1 MTDVRMRKQMAAQ
14 QAPELPGIID
24 TYQLYIDGRWVEPED
39 GRYDDISPATEEVI
53 ATAPDA
59 SVSQVGQAIAA
70 ARRAFDDGP
79 WSGMSPGD
87 RAGCLNQLGDALF
100 KHADEFFALSQV
112 EWGCIA
118 NERMMQVDGAA
129 YMSMHAAQLAT
140 KLTDEPKTGIGA
152 GTTLLRHEPLG
163 VVSILTPWNFP
174 HCLNVMKL
182 NNALA
187 AGNTVVLKPS
197 PLTPLAGLAL
207 ARIIDEY
214 TDFPPG
220 VVNVVTPARVEAA
233 KLLTTDPR
241 IDMVSFTGS
250 SAIGCEV
257 MSAAGQ
263 TMKRILLECGGKSAS
278 IVLDDTD
285 VTDEMLEQMLFDCCS
300 LHAGQAC
307 ILHSRLL
314 LPDSLHDEVVDRLV
328 GLARDVKVG
337 DPTDPDVRMGP
348 LISWEQR
355 SRVEDHVSRALG
367 DGAKLVT
374 GGGRPAGLDVGFYFE
389 PTILTEVEPDSTIAQ
404 EEVFGP
410 VLTVLRYRDD
420 DDAVAIANNSR
431 YGLSGAV
438 WGADVDRAVAVARRI
453 RTGQIAVNGCG
464 PGDAPFGG
472 FKLSG
477 FGREGGGIG
486 GLHQY
491 MEPKA
496 IGIP

>member
-1 MTDVRMRKQMAAQ
+1 MAEPQ
-14 QAPELPGIID
+14 PTKLID
-24 TYQLYIDGRWVEPED
+24 TNGLYIDGRWVEPED
-39 GRYDDISPATEEVI
+39 GRYDDISPATEQTI

-59 SVSQVGQAIAA
+59 SVGQVSEAIGA
-70 ARRAFDDGP
+70 ARRAFDEGP
-79 WSGMSPGD
+79 W
-87 RAGCLNQLGDALF
+87 RAMTGAQRGECLNQLGAALLE
-100 KHADEFFALSQV
+100 HNDEFFALSQA

-118 NERMMQVDGAA
+118 NERVMQVDGAG
-129 YMSMHAAQLAT
+129 YMSMHAAQLAA
-140 KLTDEPKTGIGA
+140 KLSDKPVTGIGA

-174 HCLNVMKL
+174 HTLNVMKV

-197 PLTPLAGLAL
+197 PLTPVAGLAL
-207 ARIIDEY
+207 ARIIDEH
-214 TDFPPG
+214 TDIPPG
-220 VVNVVTPARVEAA
+220 VVNVVTPSGLAAA

-250 SAIGCEV
+250 SAVGCQV

-263 TMKRILLECGGKSAS
+263 SMKRILLECGGKSAR
-278 IVLDDTD
+278 ILLDDTT
-285 VTDEMLEQMLFDCCS
+285 VTDDLLQQMLFDCCS

-314 LPDSLHDEVVDRLV
+314 LPDSLHDDVVERLV
-328 GLARDVKVG
+328 ALAREVKVG
-337 DPTDPDVRMGP
+337 DPADPDVQMGP
-348 LISWEQR
+348 LISAAQLERVQR
-355 SRVEDHVSRALG
+355 LVATAVH
-367 DGAKLVT
+367 DGAQLAT
-374 GGGRPAGLDVGFYFE
+374 GGDRRGDVGFYFE
-389 PTILTEVEPDSTIAQ
+389 PTILTDVDPDSAIAQ

-420 DDAVAIANNSR
+420 DEAVAIANNSR

-438 WGADVDRAVAVARRI
+438 WGTDVDRAVGVARRI
-453 RTGQIAVNGCG
+453 RTGQVAVNGTS

-477 FGREGGGIG
+477 FGREGGGIAG
-486 GLHQY
+486 VHQY
-491 MEPKA
+491 MEPQA

>member
-1 MTDVRMRKQMAAQ
+1 MA
-14 QAPELPGIID
+14 ELQPPGSLVD
-24 TYQLYIDGRWVEPED
+24 TYQLYIDGRWVEPEN
-39 GRYDDISPATEEVI
+39 GRYDDVDPATEKTI

-59 SVSQVGQAIAA
+59 SVAQVGEAIAA

-79 WSGMSPGD
+79 WAGTSPED
-87 RAGCLNQLGDALF
+87 RAACLNQLGDALG

-112 EWGCIA
+112 EWGCVA
-118 NERMMQVDGAA
+118 NERVMQIDGAG

-140 KLTDEPKTGIGA
+140 KLTDEPVTGVGA
-152 GTTLLRHEPLG
+152 GMTVLRREPLG

-174 HCLNVMKL
+174 HCLNVMKV

-207 ARIIDEY
+207 ARIIDEH
-214 TDFPPG
+214 TDIPPG
-220 VVNVVTPARVEAA
+220 VVNVVTPSSVEAA
-233 KLLTTDPR
+233 RLLTTDPR
-241 IDMVSFTGS
+241 IDMISFTGS
-250 SAIGCEV
+250 SAVGCEV
-257 MSAAGQ
+257 MRAAGDA
-263 TMKRILLECGGKSAS
+263 MKRLLLECGGKSAS
-278 IVLDDTD
+278 IVLDDAR
-285 VTDEMLEQMLFDCCS
+285 VTDEMLQQMLFDSCS

-314 LPDSLHDEVVDRLV
+314 LPDSLHDDVVERLV
-328 GLARDVKVG
+328 ALARDVKVG
-337 DPTDPDVRMGP
+337 DPKDPEAQMGP
-348 LISWEQR
+348 LISAAQLE
-355 SRVEDHVSRALG
+355 RVRAHVAG
-367 DGAKLVT
+367 AINDGAKLAV
-374 GGGRPAGLDVGFYFE
+374 GGGRPPGLDAGFYFE
-389 PTILTEVEPDSTIAQ
+389 PTILTDVDADSTIAQ

-410 VLTVLRYRDD
+410 VLSVLRYRDD

-438 WGADVDRAVAVARRI
+438 WGGDVGRALGVARRI
-453 RTGQIAVNGCG
+453 RTGQVAVNGVG

-477 FGREGGGIG
+477 FGRESGGMM

-491 MEPKA
+491 MEVKA
-496 IGIP
+496 IGVPA

>member
-1 MTDVRMRKQMAAQ
+1 MA
-14 QAPELPGIID
+14 ELSPPGLVDID
-24 TYQLYIDGRWVEPED
+24 RLYVDGRWVEPED
-39 GRYDDISPATEEVI
+39 GRYDDIDPATERII

-59 SVSQVGQAIAA
+59 SVAQVGDAITA
-70 ARRAFDDGP
+70 ARRAFDEGP
-79 WSGMSPGD
+79 WSQMGPEE
-87 RAGCLNQLGDALF
+87 RAGCLNQLGDVLL

-118 NERMMQVDGAA
+118 NERIMQIDGTG

-140 KLTDEPKTGIGA
+140 KLVDEAVTGIGA
-152 GTTLLRHEPLG
+152 GTTVLRHEPLG

-174 HCLNVMKL
+174 HCLNVMKV

-207 ARIIDEY
+207 ARLIDEH
-214 TDFPPG
+214 TDIPPG
-220 VVNVVTPARVEAA
+220 VVNVVTPSGLEAA

-241 IDMVSFTGS
+241 VDMISFTGS
-250 SAIGCEV
+250 SAVGCEV
-257 MSAAGQ
+257 MRAAGD
-263 TMKRILLECGGKSAS
+263 TMKRLLLECGGKSAS
-278 IVLDDTD
+278 IVLDDAQ
-285 VTDEMLEQMLFDCCS
+285 VTDEMLEQLLFNCCS

-314 LPDSLHDEVVDRLV
+314 LPESLHDDVVDRLV
-328 GLARDVKVG
+328 ALARDVKVG
-337 DPTDPDVRMGP
+337 DPKDPATQMGP
-348 LISWEQR
+348 LISAAQR
-355 SRVEDHVSRALG
+355 RRVQAHVDGAVN

-389 PTILTEVEPDSTIAQ
+389 PTILTDVEPDSAIAQ

-438 WGADVDRAVAVARRI
+438 WGGDVDRAVGVARRV
-453 RTGQIAVNGCG
+453 RTGQVAVNGVG

-477 FGREGGGIG
+477 FGRESGGIS

-491 MEPKA
+491 MEVKA
-496 IGIP
+496 IGIPA

>member
-1 MTDVRMRKQMAAQ
+1 MA
-14 QAPELPGIID
+14 ELQPQGLVD
-24 TYQLYIDGRWVEPED
+24 TYQLYIDGQWVEPED
-39 GRYDDISPATEEVI
+39 GRYDDISPATEQTI
-53 ATAPDA
+53 GTAPDA
-59 SVSQVGQAIAA
+59 SVAQVGAAIAA
-70 ARRAFDDGP
+70 ARRAFDSGP
-79 WSGMSPGD
+79 WADISLED
-87 RAGCLNQLGDALF
+87 RAACLNQLGDALL

-129 YMSMHAAQLAT
+129 FMSMHAAQLAT
-140 KLTDEPKTGIGA
+140 KLADEPVTGIGA

-174 HCLNVMKL
+174 HCLNVMKV

-207 ARIIDEY
+207 ARMIDEY
-214 TDFPPG
+214 TDIPPG
-220 VVNVVTPARVEAA
+220 VVNVVTPSRVEAA

-250 SAIGCEV
+250 SAVGCQV
-257 MSAAGQ
+257 MSAAGD

-278 IVLDDTD
+278 IVLDDTV
-285 VTDEMLEQMLFDCCS
+285 VTDEMLQQMLFDCCS

-328 GLARDVKVG
+328 ALASDVKVG
-337 DPTDPDVRMGP
+337 DPVDPDVQMGP

-389 PTILTEVEPDSTIAQ
+389 PTILTDVEPDSTIAQ

-438 WGADVDRAVAVARRI
+438 WGGDVDRAVGVARRI
-453 RTGQIAVNGCG
+453 RTGQIAVNGIG

-486 GLHQY
+486 GLYQY

-496 IGIP
+496 IGMPA

>member
-1 MTDVRMRKQMAAQ
+1 MAESRPA
-14 QAPELPGIID
+14 LVD

-39 GRYDDISPATEEVI
+39 GHYDDVSPATESVI
-53 ATAPDA
+53 ASAPDA
-59 SVSQVGQAIAA
+59 SVGQVGAAIAA

-79 WSGMSPGD
+79 WATMSGQD
-87 RAGCLNQLGDALF
+87 RAGCLNQLGEALM
-100 KHADEFFALSQV
+100 KHADDFYALSQV
-112 EWGCIA
+112 EWGCIG

-140 KLTDEPKTGIGA
+140 QLSEEEVAGMSA
-152 GTTLLRHEPLG
+152 GTTLLRHQPLG
-163 VVSILTPWNFP
+163 VVSVLTPWNFP

-182 NNALA
+182 NHALA

-207 ARIIDEY
+207 ARLIDEH
-214 TDFPPG
+214 TDIPLG
-220 VVNVVTPARVEAA
+220 VVNVVTPSGVEAA

-241 IDMVSFTGS
+241 IDMISFTGS
-250 SAIGCEV
+250 SVVGRQV
-257 MSAAGQ
+257 MSAAGD
-263 TMKRILLECGGKSAS
+263 TMKRILLELGGKSAS
-278 IVLDDTD
+278 IVLDDTE
-285 VTDEMLEQMLFDCCS
+285 VTDEMLQQMLFDSCS

-314 LPDSLHDEVVDRLV
+314 LPDSLHDDVVDRLV
-328 GLARDVKVG
+328 ALARDVKVG
-337 DPTDPDVRMGP
+337 DPTEPDVQMGP
-348 LISWEQR
+348 LISAAQR
-355 SRVEDHVSRALG
+355 DRVQAHVDGAVN
-367 DGAKLVT
+367 DGAKLAT

-389 PTILTEVEPDSTIAQ
+389 PTVLTGVDADSTIAQ

-420 DDAVAIANNSR
+420 DDAIAIANNSQ

-438 WGADVDRAVAVARRI
+438 WGGDVDRAVGVARRI
-453 RTGQIAVNGCG
+453 RTGQVAVNGCG
-464 PGDAPFGG
+464 PGGAPFGG

-477 FGREGGGIG
+477 LGREGGGIG

-491 MEPKA
+491 MEAMA
-496 IGIP
+496 IGVPA

>member
-1 MTDVRMRKQMAAQ
+1 MRKQMADLQ
-14 QAPELPGIID
+14 SSGLVD
-24 TYQLYIDGRWVEPED
+24 TYQLYIDGRWVEPQD
-39 GRYDDISPATEEVI
+39 GRYDDVAPATEQTI
-53 ATAPDA
+53 ASAPDA
-59 SVSQVGQAIAA
+59 SAAQVGEAIAA

-79 WSGMSPGD
+79 WGTMSHED
-87 RAGCLNQLGDALF
+87 RGRCLSQLGDALL
-100 KHADEFFALSQV
+100 KHSDEFFALSQL
-112 EWGCIA
+112 EWGCTA
-118 NERMMQVDGAA
+118 NQRMMQVDGAG

-140 KLTDEPKTGIGA
+140 QLGDQSVTGIGA
-152 GTTLLRHEPLG
+152 GTTLLCHEPLG

-207 ARIIDEY
+207 AKIIDEH
-214 TDFPPG
+214 TDIPPG
-220 VVNVVTPARVEAA
+220 VVNVVTPSGLEAA

-241 IDMVSFTGS
+241 IDMISFTGS
-250 SAIGCEV
+250 TVVGREV
-257 MSAAGQ
+257 MSAAGD
-263 TMKRILLECGGKSAS
+263 TLKRILLELGGKSAS
-278 IVLDDTD
+278 IILDDTE
-285 VTDEMLEQMLFDCCS
+285 VTDEMLEQLLFDCCS

-314 LPDSLHDEVVDRLV
+314 LPDSLHDDVVGRLV
-328 GLARDVKVG
+328 ELARAVRVG
-337 DPTDPDVRMGP
+337 DPVDPEVQMGP
-348 LISWEQR
+348 LISAAQR
-355 SRVEDHVSRALG
+355 DRVEGHVARALD
-367 DGAKLVT
+367 DGAKLMA
-374 GGGRPAGLDVGFYFE
+374 GGGRPAGLDVGYFFE
-389 PTILTEVEPDSTIAQ
+389 PTILAGVDPDSAIAQ

-410 VLTVLRYRDD
+410 VLSVIRYRDD
-420 DDAVAIANNSR
+420 ADAVAIANNSQ

-438 WGADVDRAVAVARRI
+438 WGGDVDRAVGVAKRI
-453 RTGQIAVNGCG
+453 RTGQIAVNGIG

-496 IGIP
+496 IGMPA